1 MTNRH
6 AARNCPG
13 LSEIPVRDLLK
24 CVSGTY
30 RNCCPGLRETRS
42 YRPEGDGR
50 AIALVI
56 VLSLVLHPAITW
68 GLGTQVFDLT
78 TAQLRSAV
86 LTGAMA
92 PGVNA
97 YLFANSYGAAK
108 RVAASSVLL
117 ATLISVLTIPV
128 WLQML
133 P

>member
-1 MTNRH
+1 M
-6 AARNCPG
+6 
-13 LSEIPVRDLLK
+13 L
-24 CVSGTY
+24 SGTS
-30 RNCCPGLRETRS
+30 RNPQ
-42 YRPEGDGR
+42 
-50 AIALVI
+50 
-56 VLSLVLHPAITW
+56 VLHPAITW

>member
-1 MTNRH
+1 M
-6 AARNCPG
+6 
-13 LSEIPVRDLLK
+13 
-24 CVSGTY
+24 
-30 RNCCPGLRETRS
+30 
-42 YRPEGDGR
+42 
-50 AIALVI
+50 
-56 VLSLVLHPAITW
+56 
-68 GLGTQVFDLT
+68 
-78 TAQLRSAV
+78 

-128 WLQML
+128 WLQIL